1 LSLVPYAL
9 ESRDLIRGVLDDT
22 RAESKCDL
30 SWHRLEAAEDVVSQ
44 YSAEDGGL
52 NVRRLRTYTVVAV
65 KAWGARFGGG
75 GVPQATSPKGFVGL
89 ILPQDFKASKRLSL
103 YREILEAEAAG
114 DVAPT
119 NGIALFDGRPP
130 IRWGSVGARV
140 TWDEALEF
148 VGRVLTK
155 NKDIAERL
163 TGTACESPDP
173 ECVAKAIEDSRLRP
187 FSASLLLRLAYEG
200 RLDEV
205 AREARKDGLK
215 NSWILALESLERLM
229 VIKRTIERIWAQGST
244 PVFVVKTSRTT
255 SFCNSTLPDI
265 HIIEDILRSKGYI
278 EPGFTARLF
287 RNVNEYFDLKKTG
300 GPRLYPA
307 VNGVS
312 DFYQSKVAVL
322 STFVR
327 LRRGGFIFKVE
338 ALYRKDLVES
348 ADEVKLAGSLLSRLA
363 TLPLSGEGYPL
374 ALMIADSNARI
385 SEPEMDGVLRALGA
399 DLVPES
405 RSMLRV

>member
-1 LSLVPYAL
+1 MSLVPYAL
-9 ESRDLIRGVLDDT
+9 ESRDLIRRILDDT
-22 RAESKCDL
+22 KAEKVCDIP
-30 SWHRLEAAEDVVSQ
+30 WHRLEVAEGVVSQ

-65 KAWGARFGGG
+65 KAWGARFGGR

-89 ILPQDFKASKRLSL
+89 ILPQDFKASERRSL
-103 YREILEAEAAG
+103 YREILEAEAAR

-119 NGIALFDGRPP
+119 NGIALFDGTPP

-163 TGTACESPDP
+163 TRTVCESPDP
-173 ECVAKAIEDSRLRP
+173 ECVAKAIEDSKLRP
-187 FSASLLLRLAYEG
+187 FSANLLLRLAYEG

-205 AREARKDGLK
+205 AREAKKDGLK
-215 NSWILALESLERLM
+215 NSWILALESLERLI
-229 VIKRTIERIWAQGST
+229 VVKRTIEHIWAQGST
-244 PVFVVKTSRTT
+244 PVFVVKTSRST

-265 HIIEDILRSKGYI
+265 HIIEDILRSRGDI

-287 RNVNEYFDLKKTG
+287 TNVNEYFGLKKTG

-385 SEPEMDGVLRALGA
+385 SESEMDGVLRALGA

-405 RSMLRV
+405 RSVLRV

>member
-163 TGTACESPDP
+163 TGTVCESPDP
-173 ECVAKAIEDSRLRP
+173 ECVARL
-187 FSASLLLRLAYEG
+187 
-200 RLDEV
+200 
-205 AREARKDGLK
+205 
-215 NSWILALESLERLM
+215 
-229 VIKRTIERIWAQGST
+229 
-244 PVFVVKTSRTT
+244 
-255 SFCNSTLPDI
+255 
-265 HIIEDILRSKGYI
+265 
-278 EPGFTARLF
+278 
-287 RNVNEYFDLKKTG
+287 
-300 GPRLYPA
+300 
-307 VNGVS
+307 
-312 DFYQSKVAVL
+312 
-322 STFVR
+322 
-327 LRRGGFIFKVE
+327 
-338 ALYRKDLVES
+338 
-348 ADEVKLAGSLLSRLA
+348 
-363 TLPLSGEGYPL
+363 
-374 ALMIADSNARI
+374 
-385 SEPEMDGVLRALGA
+385 
-399 DLVPES
+399 
-405 RSMLRV
+405 